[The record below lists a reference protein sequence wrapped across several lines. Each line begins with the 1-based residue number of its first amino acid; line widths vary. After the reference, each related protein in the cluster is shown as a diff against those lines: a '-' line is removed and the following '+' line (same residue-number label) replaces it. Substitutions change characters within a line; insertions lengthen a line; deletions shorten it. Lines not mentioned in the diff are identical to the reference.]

1 MDYRFYINERNQPQA
16 SLSMGHEA
24 FGDWLSHD
32 IGNDVAQ
39 CQQLLQW
46 IDELTQRQRSELE
59 WHTTQYTLQLD
70 REEAMLT
77 ARYQHDDSDDAL
89 SDPDLHVYQ
98 DESEAGCGLDDLRE
112 LICAWLDFLQD

>member
-1 MDYRFYINERNQPQA
+1 MDFRFYINERNQPQA

-32 IGNDVAQ
+32 IGSNQTVCLQ
-39 CQQLLQW
+39 VLQW
-46 IDELTQRQRSELE
+46 IEELEQRQRQDVE
-59 WHTTQYTLQLD
+59 WQTQQYTLQLD
-70 REEAMLT
+70 REEALLST
-77 ARYQHDDSDDAL
+77 RHQHDEDDDAL

-112 LICAWLDFLQD
+112 LLKAWLDFLQD